1 MFCLHSQ
8 VKISN
13 SVLVSALMTELES
26 DAPASQVLFCQSKII
41 VTMMELELKTV
52 SGHMLAVVSQ
62 EKF

>member
-1 MFCLHSQ
+1 MFCLHAQ

-26 DAPASQVLFCQSKII
+26 DAPASQVLFCQSMII
-41 VTMMELELKTV
+41 VTMMELELKSV